1 MWPLWRD
8 WRWRQRRRE
17 RPGGSRWAQAG
28 RAVVLSVDGRSGAS
42 PAAVWASGRVEGP
55 GRLQETAV
63 VGRVGLGAWGAE
75 GRACRPPGCGAAPG
89 EDPRALVGPG
99 AACLLMGLVPPPSG
113 QPSPQA
119 REPPSDPAPSQ
130 QHSPPVP
137 SRTRSLIFHKNL
149 DDKTF
154 MLAVFFKLFILECSQ
169 L

>member
-1 MWPLWRD
+1 MQTPRLWGG
-8 WRWRQRRRE
+8 
-17 RPGGSRWAQAG
+17 PGGGPQGFG
-28 RAVVLSVDGRSGAS
+28 RAGC
-42 PAAVWASGRVEGP
+42 
-55 GRLQETAV
+55 RLPSQ
-63 VGRVGLGAWGAE
+63 
-75 GRACRPPGCGAAPG
+75 
-89 EDPRALVGPG
+89 
-99 AACLLMGLVPPPSG
+99 MGLVPPPSG